1 MYKNVLLKSILIIE
15 IILLSLYYLHGM
27 YDYLRNIETCVSF
40 K

>member
-15 IILLSLYYLHGM
+15 IILLSLYYPRGM
-27 YDYLRNIETCVSF
+27 HDYLRNIKTGVSF